1 MSFARKLVFVALALS
16 MSVAVHAQ
24 TFPYKAQVDQLWGEP
39 KKTVSALVTYPW
51 RDDPRVSPPELNE
64 TPHGNSIRIASV
76 ERTPSGYSHWSHW
89 EGPDHTIWAD
99 LLDFS
104 SPSAG
109 TELLSSAHQFHSGY
123 IDENWL
129 LLFTNLCDRD
139 KDAMGAA
146 VTGRFGRLLNVGIRL
161 NMAVCPRGTPTA
173 SDLQTLDKAITRLND
188 LLLTLAHQ
196 LLDPAYVAFDPRV
209 SPKPDAVRLLRV
221 AAFSRLWSEVKYN
234 FVYLEKRPQ
243 VDWDSV
249 LEGYMPRIAA
259 AKDDVE
265 YGHILEEVIA
275 LLKDGHTNVYPL
287 EVAPTD
293 APLIRL
299 EPVQGKPVV
308 VAVANLP
315 ELSSLRPGMELL
327 EIDHTP
333 VQTIIERD
341 LDPYIASS
349 TAQDRALRETR
360 MLLNGKPGSSVQ
372 TKWLDPHGDVTEL
385 NLVRDGSKNRS
396 ALPTKEPPRFEY
408 RQLAGQTIYMALN
421 DFGNEGIVT
430 DFESQLANALQAK
443 AWILD
448 LRENGGGNS
457 DIGYRILGH
466 FLNKEAQGEAWRT
479 RLYNPTFRAWKQPQ
493 SWYEGAPDVIKLA
506 DGPRYSGRVFVLTS
520 ARTCSAAEDFLIP
533 LKVQKRATLVGE
545 PTCGSSG
552 QPLYFAVYGAEVRIC
567 TKWDRLPDGSEFVGL
582 GFIPDVEVY
591 RTKEDVAT
599 GRDAVLETAIGLAS
613 R

>member
-1 MSFARKLVFVALALS
+1 
-16 MSVAVHAQ
+16 
-24 TFPYKAQVDQLWGEP
+24 
-39 KKTVSALVTYPW
+39 
-51 RDDPRVSPPELNE
+51 
-64 TPHGNSIRIASV
+64 
-76 ERTPSGYSHWSHW
+76 
-89 EGPDHTIWAD
+89 
-99 LLDFS
+99 
-104 SPSAG
+104 
-109 TELLSSAHQFHSGY
+109 
-123 IDENWL
+123 
-129 LLFTNLCDRD
+129 
-139 KDAMGAA
+139 
-146 VTGRFGRLLNVGIRL
+146 
-161 NMAVCPRGTPTA
+161 
-173 SDLQTLDKAITRLND
+173 
-188 LLLTLAHQ
+188 
-196 LLDPAYVAFDPRV
+196 
-209 SPKPDAVRLLRV
+209 
-221 AAFSRLWSEVKYN
+221 
-234 FVYLEKRPQ
+234 
-243 VDWDSV
+243 
-249 LEGYMPRIAA
+249 
-259 AKDDVE
+259 
-265 YGHILEEVIA
+265 
-275 LLKDGHTNVYPL
+275 
-287 EVAPTD
+287 
-293 APLIRL
+293 
-299 EPVQGKPVV
+299 
-308 VAVANLP
+308 
-315 ELSSLRPGMELL
+315 
-327 EIDHTP
+327 
-333 VQTIIERD
+333 
-341 LDPYIASS
+341 
-349 TAQDRALRETR
+349 